1 MCSRS
6 SSPAL
11 HKPGCT
17 SPKDKSPRP
26 QPRTGRFFCCNENRL
41 THASLLTQ
49 GVSQTAG
56 TKGTSPSAKCI
67 KSVPLDQSFK
77 NVPND
82 YPCAKCYA
90 DVLAPTAKT
99 RQSEQ
104 GALKRGGIDLLIMPP
119 KLKGRLPLWR
129 VCSVKRLRGLVKRRN
144 SNSWLRSRCR
154 RRWAL
159 RSSPNRSNRLSHRN
173 RQS

>member
-1 MCSRS
+1 M
-6 SSPAL
+6 
-11 HKPGCT
+11 HKPGCI
-17 SPKDKSPRP
+17 SPKDESPRP

-56 TKGTSPSAKCI
+56 TKGTSPSA
-67 KSVPLDQSFK
+67 
-77 NVPND
+77 N

-90 DVLAPTAKT
+90 DVLAPTAKS

-129 VCSVKRLRGLVKRRN
+129 VCSVNWLRGLVKPRN
-144 SNSWLRSRCR
+144 SSSWLRSRCR
-154 RRWAL
+154 HRWAL
-159 RSSPNRSNRLSHRN
+159 RSSPNRLNRLSHRN

>member
-17 SPKDKSPRP
+17 SPKDESPRP

-56 TKGTSPSAKCI
+56 TKGTSPSAKC
-67 KSVPLDQSFK
+67 SG
-77 NVPND
+77 N
-82 YPCAKCYA
+82 A
-90 DVLAPTAKT
+90 DVLATTASGSHL
-99 RQSEQ
+99 RQGDVKRK
-104 GALKRGGIDLLIMPP
+104 GADLLVAPL
-119 KLKGRLPLWR
+119 KLNVRLSKCGPR
-129 VCSVKRLRGLVKRRN
+129 SVESLRRLVKRRN
-144 SNSWLRSRCR
+144 SSSWLRSRCR

-159 RSSPNRSNRLSHRN
+159 RSSPNRLNRLNRLSHRN

>member
-1 MCSRS
+1 M
-6 SSPAL
+6 
-11 HKPGCT
+11 HKPGCI
-17 SPKDKSPRP
+17 SPKDESPRP
-26 QPRTGRFFCCNENRL
+26 QPRTGRFFYCNENRL

-56 TKGTSPSAKCI
+56 TKGTSPNAKCI
-67 KSVPLDQSFK
+67 KSVPFDQSFK

-90 DVLAPTAKT
+90 DVLATTAKT

-104 GALKRGGIDLLIMPP
+104 GALKQGGIDLLIMPP

-129 VCSVKRLRGLVKRRN
+129 VCSVNWLRGLVSPRN
-144 SNSWLRSRCR
+144 PSSWPRSRYR

>member
-17 SPKDKSPRP
+17 SPKDELPRP
-26 QPRTGRFFCCNENRL
+26 QPRTGRFFYCNENSL

-56 TKGTSPSAKCI
+56 TKGTSPSAKC
-67 KSVPLDQSFK
+67 SG
-77 NVPND
+77 N
-82 YPCAKCYA
+82 A
-90 DVLAPTAKT
+90 DVLARTAKT

-104 GALKRGGIDLLIMPP
+104 GALKQGGIDLLIMPP

-129 VCSVKRLRGLVKRRN
+129 VCSVKRLRGLVKPRN
-144 SNSWLRSRCR
+144 PNNWLRSRCR
-154 RRWAL
+154 HRWAL
-159 RSSPNRSNRLSHRN
+159 RSSPNRLNRLNRLSHRN

>member
-11 HKPGCT
+11 HKPGRI
-17 SPKDKSPRP
+17 SPKDESPRP

-56 TKGTSPSAKCI
+56 TKGTSPSAKC
-67 KSVPLDQSFK
+67 SG
-77 NVPND
+77 N
-82 YPCAKCYA
+82 A
-90 DVLAPTAKT
+90 DVLARTAKT

-104 GALKRGGIDLLIMPP
+104 GALKQGGIDLLIMPP

-129 VCSVKRLRGLVKRRN
+129 VCSVDWLRGLVKPRN

-159 RSSPNRSNRLSHRN
+159 RSYRSRRPNRRN
-173 RQS
+173 RPSHPTRSPCHMRSPRTYCC